1 MAALGITSKL
11 LASKEMVCVKRFFQN
26 GRMQELDILEN
37 SYERNEF
44 TFNISDIRRLVH
56 SIVIEDDPEYSMM
69 TKVPE

>member
-1 MAALGITSKL
+1 M
-11 LASKEMVCVKRFFQN
+11 KRFFQN